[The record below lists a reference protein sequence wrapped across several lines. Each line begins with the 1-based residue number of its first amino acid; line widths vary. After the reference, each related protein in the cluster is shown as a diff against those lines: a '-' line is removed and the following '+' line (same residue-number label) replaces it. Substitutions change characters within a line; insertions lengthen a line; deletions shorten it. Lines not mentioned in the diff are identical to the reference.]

1 MKGIRFTPVD
11 SLFFR
16 DGRAYNMGEPSV
28 NSLVPRFPPSSRT
41 LVGAIRAAW
50 ARAMGWQKGPWD
62 DSLRHRLGDG
72 DNLGPLRFRGPFI
85 MQEKRSL
92 FSLPA
97 HIIGGKVDDQSQSSV
112 VALSPSSEALQSDLD
127 VCTHFPASASLP
139 ENAKPLYGQG
149 FWLTST
155 GLGKVL
161 EGLVPETGDWVPQR
175 CLWRSELRV
184 GIQRDASSHT
194 VQSGFL
200 YTASHV
206 RLIDNVSVVM
216 GIDNLPQDG
225 KLLAQ
230 IERCLHPLG
239 GEGRMCQMEILE
251 GSDMPVLPPMP
262 SLSIR
267 QGRVRYSVILLQ
279 PTATSRPPQ
288 PQEENYAGLP
298 GIVVSACLPKPVL
311 VGGWDS
317 VTRRPLPLRP
327 LLAPGSI
334 LFLEAEAG
342 RLDAIQRLHGASVG
356 ANGDWGFGL
365 TVIGQWPKESTRESP

>member
-1 MKGIRFTPVD
+1 MKGIRLTPVD

-72 DNLGPLRFRGPFI
+72 DNLSPLRFHGPFL
-85 MQEKRSL
+85 MQEQRSL
-92 FSLPA
+92 FALPA
-97 HIIGGKVDDQSQSSV
+97 HIMGGKAEGQSPSSV
-112 VALSPSSEALQSDLD
+112 VALAPGSEALHSDLD
-127 VCTHFPASASLP
+127 VRTHFPASASLP
-139 ENAKPLYGQG
+139 ENAQPLYDQG
-149 FWLTST
+149 LWLTST
-155 GLGKVL
+155 GLGKIL
-161 EGLVPETGDWVPQR
+161 AGLVPETDDWIPQG
-175 CLWRSELRV
+175 CLWRSELRT
-184 GIQRDASSHT
+184 GIQRDASSRT
-194 VQSGFL
+194 AQPGFL

-206 RLIDNVSVVM
+206 RLNDNVAVVM

-230 IERCLHPLG
+230 IASCLHPLG

-267 QGRVRYSVILLQ
+267 RGRVRYSVILLQ

-327 LLAPGSI
+327 HLAPGSI

-365 TVIGQWPKESTRESP
+365 TVIGQWPQASTREQP